1 MLKFYFIFLNTFLNG
16 RIECQS
22 CVDLKNK
29 RYCVSLFVPVSCFNF
44 VHILIQ
50 VSFLF
55 NFLLK
60 TFAGWLRFLLDHYH
74 VRHFFLKRLETDI
87 NVPLSI
93 WEYNIS
99 IVLTTMN
106 AMSSHNAS
114 SIEFSPEVE
123 NPKQWLTN
131 VLANIVDISLS
142 SQAIFCCSLG
152 FFLCS
157 F

>member
-1 MLKFYFIFLNTFLNG
+1 M
-16 RIECQS
+16 
-22 CVDLKNK
+22 KNK

-50 VSFLF
+50 VRVFFFFSSQ
-55 NFLLK
+55 
-60 TFAGWLRFLLDHYH
+60 RFLLDHYH

-114 SIEFSPEVE
+114 PIEFSPEVE

>member
-1 MLKFYFIFLNTFLNG
+1 MSVLCRYEKKKDIVYHSL
-16 RIECQS
+16 CQLA
-22 CVDLKNK
+22 VL
-29 RYCVSLFVPVSCFNF
+29 
-44 VHILIQ
+44 ILCTY
-50 VSFLF
+50 SSKSEFF
-55 NFLLK
+55 FKTLLK

-114 SIEFSPEVE
+114 PIEFSPEVE